1 MLATSVWTQFRLM
14 ARRKS
19 AMITFYVVLAFVL
32 VNYLTNVVTYQ
43 GSEILEMVHPM
54 QLLLLSDESGA
65 YSLLFIQL
73 YPLLVVL
80 PAGFSFALDRDVDE
94 TVFYLT
100 RVGSKDYYRGKLIA
114 AFSITFLVLT
124 LPLLLE
130 IVLNCLSFPLDA
142 TGNLDNW
149 SVYDE
154 NYIADVQTYLW
165 SGLFLHPP
173 YLYAAL
179 GTLLFGLVP
188 GVLGVFTVALSTFP
202 IRYKIYLFL
211 PAWILLYGV
220 GLLGQLLPFVTVDTG
235 YTIYLQLYDAG
246 PKSEVGYLLLVGI
259 LALFSVGT
267 LLWRSRE
274 DWLK

>member
-173 YLYAAL
+173 PISMQRWEHCCSAWCQGFSASLQSRCPPFRSAIRSIC
-179 GTLLFGLVP
+179 FCRP
-188 GVLGVFTVALSTFP
+188 GFCSMVWDCWASCCPL
-202 IRYKIYLFL
+202 
-211 PAWILLYGV
+211 
-220 GLLGQLLPFVTVDTG
+220 
-235 YTIYLQLYDAG
+235 
-246 PKSEVGYLLLVGI
+246 
-259 LALFSVGT
+259 
-267 LLWRSRE
+267 
-274 DWLK
+274 